1 MIRFGV
7 FEADLQAGELRKQG
21 VRIKLQEQPFQLLL
35 VLVDRAGEVV
45 TRDELQRRLWTVETF
60 VDFDRS
66 LNKAINKLREALEDS
81 AENPRFIETIPK
93 RGYRFIAPVETTTG
107 RTESVSPRRPLPP
120 VRGPPSPYVRSSR
133 GQVSRCYWW
142 QSFFSLF
149 SVSGMP

>member
-21 VRIKLQEQPFQLLL
+21 VRIKLQDQPFQLLRI
-35 VLVDRAGEVV
+35 LVDRAGEVV
-45 TRDELQRRLWTVETF
+45 ARDELQRRLWSAETF

-93 RGYRFIAPVETTTG
+93 RGYRFIAPVVETTMGPDEPVSNAAPPSTT
-107 RTESVSPRRPLPP
+107 RPAAALSSIPSPR
-120 VRGPPSPYVRSSR
+120 
-133 GQVSRCYWW
+133 
-142 QSFFSLF
+142 
-149 SVSGMP
+149 